1 MNKSSKIII
10 ALLVAII
17 VLMIGIGGY
26 YVWNTTKKLNEQSNE
41 IASLRDNNTMI
52 LENENTTNEYP
63 ENQSNNE
70 NKKSDSNSTTSIN
83 YSDTLSNYDKM
94 RIAYSLIAYS
104 GDFDSTAEIS
114 KEVVISTL
122 FGVVDS
128 KITTDSAITSLFD
141 EYDEA
146 WKVHEYDEKDVKKAA
161 KDILDLELTGSSD
174 KYNYIRY
181 KNGKYYSVD
190 IPAGGEYL
198 TIKNISNNG
207 DTYTFYAL
215 SALDS
220 EDLDISEYSKYE
232 VVIKDGVIK
241 SGRKIK

>member
-10 ALLVAII
+10 ALLVAIL

-41 IASLRDNNTMI
+41 IASLRDNNTRM
-52 LENENTTNEYP
+52 LKNENTTNEYP

-94 RIAYSLIAYS
+94 QIAYSLIAYS
-104 GDFDSTAEIS
+104 GDFDSTSEIS

-128 KITTDSAITSLFD
+128 KITTDPAITSLFD
-141 EYDEA
+141 EYNEA
-146 WKVHEYDEKDVKKAA
+146 WEVHEYDEKDVKKAA
-161 KDILDLELTGSSD
+161 KDILNLELTGSSD
-174 KYNYIRY
+174 KYNNIRY
-181 KNGKYYSVD
+181 KNGKYY
-190 IPAGGEYL
+190 
-198 TIKNISNNG
+198 N
-207 DTYTFYAL
+207 FF
-215 SALDS
+215 
-220 EDLDISEYSKYE
+220 
-232 VVIKDGVIK
+232 
-241 SGRKIK
+241 